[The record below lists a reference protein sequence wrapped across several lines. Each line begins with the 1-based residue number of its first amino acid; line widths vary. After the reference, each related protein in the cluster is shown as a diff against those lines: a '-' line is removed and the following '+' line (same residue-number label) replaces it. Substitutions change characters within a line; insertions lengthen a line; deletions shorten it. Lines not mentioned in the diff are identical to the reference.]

1 VTATSGSSRDPSHDP
16 TRDPAPRRLG
26 GGSWRASLS
35 GRITLLTVGI
45 AVLTAVL
52 AGLLAVGLTR
62 SSAEE
67 SARATLSRIA
77 DAAAVRA
84 DAGEAARLRQSRA
97 VRTLGGLGVESAS
110 VTQRGAITST
120 SPLARQALTPARQQA
135 LLAGRPISARD
146 EIAGGTVLVEGRPT
160 DAGGIILVQRRADAT
175 ADSDRLVRRV
185 LLALG
190 IAAAIA
196 IAVSAA
202 MARRLARPLRRTA
215 DAAHSLAAGRRD
227 IAVPVEGPTEVAEVA
242 SALNA
247 LSGSLTRSEGRQ
259 RDFLLSVS
267 HDLRTPLTGIS
278 GYAES
283 LASGVVPPDE
293 TARVGGVVLTEAR
306 RLERLVGDLLDLA
319 RLGADQPRLV
329 AERTDLVSIGREV
342 ESVWAKRCAAVGVP
356 FAYLPAVEQAPVTTD
371 PARVRQLV
379 DGLLENALR
388 VTPSGRPIVVEVRAQ
403 ARPVATAAPTAGAEP
418 PGPGFVVEVR
428 DGGPGLTDADIP
440 VAFEPS
446 VLHERYR
453 GLRPVGTGLG
463 LAIVGRLTAL
473 LGGSIEAGHA
483 AEGGAR
489 FTLWLPATGPAGPAP
504 SRSFAERAAESAA
517 E

>member
-1 VTATSGSSRDPSHDP
+1 VTSAPAQPTSAS
-16 TRDPAPRRLG
+16 TDPAPRRLG
-26 GGSWRASLS
+26 GTAWRTSLS
-35 GRITLLTVGI
+35 GRITLLAVGI

-52 AGLLAVGLTR
+52 AGVLAVGLTR

-67 SARATLSRIA
+67 SARRTLSRIA

-84 DAGEAARLRQSRA
+84 DVGATARVSQDRA

-110 VTQRGAITST
+110 VTRRGVVTAT

-135 LLAGRPISARD
+135 LLAGTPVSARD
-146 EIAGGTVLVEGRPT
+146 DIAGGTVLVEGRPT
-160 DAGGIILVQRRADAT
+160 DAGGIVLVQRRADAT
-175 ADSDRLVRRV
+175 ADSDQLVRRV

-196 IAVSAA
+196 TAVSAA
-202 MARRLARPLRRTA
+202 MARRLVRPLRRTA

-227 IAVPVEGPTEVAEVA
+227 VTVPVEGPTEVAEVA
-242 SALNA
+242 SALNTLA
-247 LSGSLTRSEGRQ
+247 GSLTRSEARQ

-319 RLGADQPRLV
+319 RLGADRPRLV
-329 AERTDLVSIGREV
+329 ATETDLLAIGRDLEA
-342 ESVWAKRCAAVGVP
+342 VWAKRCAAVGVP
-356 FAYLPAVEQAPVTTD
+356 FTYRPTLAEARLTTD
-371 PARVRQLV
+371 PERVRQIV

-388 VTPSGRPIVVEVRAQ
+388 VTPEGRPIVVEIREAPRPDRRDQGPLPGANPVPPAATPS
-403 ARPVATAAPTAGAEP
+403 ARR
-418 PGPGFVVEVR
+418 GFVIEVR
-428 DGGPGLTDADIP
+428 DAGPGITDADLP

-446 VLHERYR
+446 VLHDRYR

-473 LGGSIEAGHA
+473 LGGAIEAGHA
-483 AEGGAR
+483 PEGGAR
-489 FTLWLPATGPAGPAP
+489 FTLWLPVDAARPAHP
-504 SRSFAERAAESAA
+504 
-517 E
+517 

>member
-1 VTATSGSSRDPSHDP
+1 
-16 TRDPAPRRLG
+16 
-26 GGSWRASLS
+26 
-35 GRITLLTVGI
+35 VGI
-45 AVLTAVL
+45 AVLTALL

-62 SSAEE
+62 SSAED
-67 SARATLSRIA
+67 SARRTLSRIA

-84 DAGEAARLRQSRA
+84 DAGEAARVSQNRA

-110 VTQRGAITST
+110 VTQRGVIAST

-135 LLAGRPISARD
+135 LLAGRQVSARD

-160 DAGGIILVQRRADAT
+160 DGGGIILVLRRSDAT
-175 ADSDRLVRRV
+175 ADSDKLVRRV

-202 MARRLARPLRRTA
+202 MARRLARPLLRTA
-215 DAAHSLAAGRRD
+215 DAAHSLAEGRRD

-242 SALNA
+242 SALNT
-247 LSGSLTRSEGRQ
+247 LSDSLARSEGRQ

-319 RLGADQPRLV
+319 RLGADQPRLL
-329 AERTDLVSIGREV
+329 ARDTDLVTLGREV
-342 ESVWAKRCAAVGVP
+342 ESVWSKRCATVGVP
-356 FAYLPAVEQAPVTTD
+356 FTFVTTVDRAPLSTD

-388 VTPSGRPIVVEVRAQ
+388 VTPSGRPIVVEIRA
-403 ARPVATAAPTAGAEP
+403 ARPQPDPRTAAPLGS
-418 PGPGFVVEVR
+418 GFVIEVR

-446 VLHERYR
+446 VLHDRYR

-463 LAIVGRLTAL
+463 LAIVGRLAAL
-473 LGGSIEAGHA
+473 LGGTVEAGHA
-483 AEGGAR
+483 PEGGAR
-489 FTLWLPATGPAGPAP
+489 FTLWLPSGG
-504 SRSFAERAAESAA
+504 AE
-517 E
+517 

>member
-1 VTATSGSSRDPSHDP
+1 MTA
-16 TRDPAPRRLG
+16 A
-26 GGSWRASLS
+26 SWRSSLS
-35 GRITLLTVGI
+35 GRITLLAVGI
-45 AVLTAVL
+45 AVLTALL

-62 SSAEE
+62 SAADE
-67 SARATLSRIA
+67 SARRTLSRLA

-84 DAGEAARLRQSRA
+84 DAGEAARASQVRA

-110 VTQRGAITST
+110 VTDRGAIAST
-120 SPLARQALTPARQQA
+120 SRPAREALTPARQQA
-135 LLAGRPISARD
+135 LLAGRPVSARD
-146 EIAGGTVLVEGRPT
+146 EIDGGGVLVEGRPT
-160 DAGGIILVQRRADAT
+160 DAGGIVLVQRRADAT

-185 LLALG
+185 LLALA

-215 DAAHSLAAGRRD
+215 DAAHSLAAGGRD
-227 IAVPVEGPTEVAEVA
+227 VAVPVEGPTEVAEVA
-242 SALNA
+242 SALNT
-247 LSGSLTRSEGRQ
+247 LSSSLTRSEGRQ

-293 TARVGGVVLTEAR
+293 TARVGAVVLTEAR

-329 AERTDLVSIGREV
+329 AQRADLVALGREV
-342 ESVWAKRCAAVGVP
+342 ESVWGKRCAAVGVP
-356 FAYLPAVEQAPVTTD
+356 FTYVPTVENAWLTTD

-388 VTPSGRPIVVEVRAQ
+388 VTPTGRPIVVEI
-403 ARPVATAAPTAGAEP
+403 RPTPASASATGSAGFA
-418 PGPGFVVEVR
+418 VEVR
-428 DGGPGLTDADIP
+428 DGGPGLTDDDIP

-446 VLHERYR
+446 VLHDRYR

-473 LGGSIEAGHA
+473 LGGTVEAGHA
-483 AEGGAR
+483 PEGGAR
-489 FTLWLPATGPAGPAP
+489 FTLWLPIAGPPGPGSP
-504 SRSFAERAAESAA
+504 SHAEPPPRDDRGLRAE
-517 E
+517 

>member
-1 VTATSGSSRDPSHDP
+1 MTA
-16 TRDPAPRRLG
+16 A
-26 GGSWRASLS
+26 SWRASLS
-35 GRITLLTVGI
+35 GRITLLAVGI
-45 AVLTAVL
+45 AVLTALL

-62 SSAEE
+62 SAADE
-67 SARATLSRIA
+67 SARRTLSRLA

-84 DAGEAARLRQSRA
+84 DAGEAARASQVRA

-110 VTQRGAITST
+110 VTERGAINST
-120 SPLARQALTPARQQA
+120 SRLAREALTPARQQA
-135 LLAGRPISARD
+135 LLAGRSVSARD
-146 EIAGGTVLVEGRPT
+146 EIDGGAVLVEGRPT
-160 DAGGIILVQRRADAT
+160 DAGGIVLVQRRADAT

-185 LLALG
+185 LLALA
-190 IAAAIA
+190 IAAAVA

-215 DAAHSLAAGRRD
+215 DAAHSLAAGGRD
-227 IAVPVEGPTEVAEVA
+227 VAVPVEGPTEVAEVA
-242 SALNA
+242 SALNT
-247 LSGSLTRSEGRQ
+247 LSSSLTRSEGRQ

-293 TARVGGVVLTEAR
+293 TARVGAVVLTEAR

-329 AERTDLVSIGREV
+329 AQRADLVALGREV
-342 ESVWAKRCAAVGVP
+342 ETVWSKRCAAVGVP
-356 FAYLPAVEQAPVTTD
+356 FTYVPKVEHAWLTTD
-371 PARVRQLV
+371 PVRVRQLV

-388 VTPSGRPIVVEVRAQ
+388 VTPAGRPIVVEI
-403 ARPVATAAPTAGAEP
+403 RPAPASATGSAGFA
-418 PGPGFVVEVR
+418 VEVR
-428 DGGPGLTDADIP
+428 DGGPGLTDDDIP

-446 VLHERYR
+446 VLHDRYR

-473 LGGSIEAGHA
+473 LGGTVEAGHA
-483 AEGGAR
+483 PEGGAR
-489 FTLWLPATGPAGPAP
+489 FTLRLPTQGPPGPGSPSPAEPRSRDDTGLT
-504 SRSFAERAAESAA
+504 AE
-517 E
+517 